1 MLDKTKRDNRV
12 KVLRGKLQKVALN
25 LNENVKYNM
34 TNFMKRPEAQ
44 KTRFEKELWG
54 DMLATNSK
62 DKMQLLTN
70 LEATR
75 DDKILER
82 DEDGDIV
89 DSLGDTRGTALVHS
103 FSEDKPHGIVSP
115 IDKQEQE
122 YQQTKLLMK
131 QTADGKPPRMTQ
143 ERATRTLDDIE
154 KGNARK
160 SRRPVDSTYKF
171 KLSKSQRKLQKMA
184 VRFTSSFGPDWDA
197 IDAFKSKEKYLSK
210 KFESTGN
217 ELKLN
222 GHVVA
227 RHHKDGIEV
236 SNAGHDTNKTY
247 STIKGL
253 GIHAR
258 NQKGITKLN
267 NKVIDVNS
275 GEFVLVPHKDISDKP
290 ITYTKT
296 KPQKRYRSVGEQSKF
311 RDLVEKNEASVQG
324 RKGKLPLSQISIQP
338 KDQKQINKITGVKSP
353 IGKEILGVEAHHILS
368 HKKNKGLATNPNNGI
383 MIPKQDHKMLTS
395 FAKLQRRLQK
405 MAVKSDINDRFEK
418 SEKALDFFAD
428 IFGEGGPK
436 EPPKASPYPLPKYF
450 EKDYEAFHNHVQD
463 SAFRFEDA
471 QDAGIDIEEFE
482 GELQGT
488 WKDLSE
494 PNKGLLRNHYQKHL
508 SKELPW
514 QKNPKL
520 YTSGKIP
527 DSENTYVQP
536 GFHKNLKPMF
546 EHDPDSY
553 KEIDPSDIKPKF
565 PKPNEEREKTV
576 CFRLSNLAGL
586 FSEPCFDT
594 TRRCTRT
601 RPWT

>member
-1 MLDKTKRDNRV
+1 LNPHRTRNHGSREHRESIKRMLDKTKRDNRA
-12 KVLRGKLQKVALN
+12 KVLRGKLQKMANIGINWEGMARKHATPLTHKEHQTHSWLSPSGEFYDLDEFGNSEHQQWIKTLLDKHGDKNLTKQYSRNEEESLGEGFEDDMDDIRFMEDSNFIRLN
-25 LNENVKYNM
+25 SDGY
-34 TNFMKRPEAQ
+34 
-44 KTRFEKELWG
+44 KELDIG
-54 DMLATNSK
+54 TANEPTNAQNKAIQDLAISRGFKSDN
-62 DKMQLLTN
+62 
-70 LEATR
+70 
-75 DDKILER
+75 I
-82 DEDGDIV
+82 IV
-89 DSLGDTRGTALVHS
+89 DGYYPGTEENYGGEKQLRRRMGLNKLG
-103 FSEDKPHGIVSP
+103 
-115 IDKQEQE
+115 
-122 YQQTKLLMK
+122 KLK
-131 QTADGKPPRMTQ
+131 V
-143 ERATRTLDDIE
+143 RA
-154 KGNARK
+154 
-160 SRRPVDSTYKF
+160 
-171 KLSKSQRKLQKMA
+171 QKMA

-324 RKGKLPLSQISIQP
+324 RKGKLPLSQINIQP

-395 FAKLQRRLQK
+395 FAKLKGRL
-405 MAVKSDINDRFEK
+405 
-418 SEKALDFFAD
+418 
-428 IFGEGGPK
+428 
-436 EPPKASPYPLPKYF
+436 
-450 EKDYEAFHNHVQD
+450 
-463 SAFRFEDA
+463 
-471 QDAGIDIEEFE
+471 
-482 GELQGT
+482 
-488 WKDLSE
+488 
-494 PNKGLLRNHYQKHL
+494 NKLG
-508 SKELPW
+508 
-514 QKNPKL
+514 
-520 YTSGKIP
+520 
-527 DSENTYVQP
+527 
-536 GFHKNLKPMF
+536 
-546 EHDPDSY
+546 
-553 KEIDPSDIKPKF
+553 
-565 PKPNEEREKTV
+565 
-576 CFRLSNLAGL
+576 
-586 FSEPCFDT
+586 
-594 TRRCTRT
+594 
-601 RPWT
+601 

>member
-1 MLDKTKRDNRV
+1 LNPHRTRNHGSREHRESIKRMLDKTKRDNRT
-12 KVLRGKLQKVALN
+12 KVLRGQ
-25 LNENVKYNM
+25 
-34 TNFMKRPEAQ
+34 
-44 KTRFEKELWG
+44 
-54 DMLATNSK
+54 
-62 DKMQLLTN
+62 
-70 LEATR
+70 
-75 DDKILER
+75 
-82 DEDGDIV
+82 
-89 DSLGDTRGTALVHS
+89 
-103 FSEDKPHGIVSP
+103 
-115 IDKQEQE
+115 
-122 YQQTKLLMK
+122 
-131 QTADGKPPRMTQ
+131 
-143 ERATRTLDDIE
+143 
-154 KGNARK
+154 
-160 SRRPVDSTYKF
+160 
-171 KLSKSQRKLQKMA
+171 LQKMA

-222 GHVVA
+222 GHIVA

-436 EPPKASPYPLPKYF
+436 EPPKSSPYPLPKYF

-565 PKPNEEREKTV
+565 PKEYEDPSKYSKLKDKLNK
-576 CFRLSNLAGL
+576 LG
-586 FSEPCFDT
+586 
-594 TRRCTRT
+594 
-601 RPWT
+601 

>member
-1 MLDKTKRDNRV
+1 LNPHRTRNHGSREHRESIKRMLDKTKRDNRV

-311 RDLVEKNEASVQG
+311 RDLVEKNEVSVQG
-324 RKGKLPLSQISIQP
+324 RKGKLPLSQINIQP

-368 HKKNKGLATNPNNGI
+368 HKKNPGLRTNINNGI

-395 FAKLQRRLQK
+395 FAKLKGRL
-405 MAVKSDINDRFEK
+405 
-418 SEKALDFFAD
+418 
-428 IFGEGGPK
+428 
-436 EPPKASPYPLPKYF
+436 
-450 EKDYEAFHNHVQD
+450 
-463 SAFRFEDA
+463 
-471 QDAGIDIEEFE
+471 
-482 GELQGT
+482 
-488 WKDLSE
+488 
-494 PNKGLLRNHYQKHL
+494 NKLG
-508 SKELPW
+508 
-514 QKNPKL
+514 
-520 YTSGKIP
+520 
-527 DSENTYVQP
+527 
-536 GFHKNLKPMF
+536 
-546 EHDPDSY
+546 
-553 KEIDPSDIKPKF
+553 
-565 PKPNEEREKTV
+565 
-576 CFRLSNLAGL
+576 
-586 FSEPCFDT
+586 
-594 TRRCTRT
+594 
-601 RPWT
+601 